1 MPAEANDSPNPK
13 RVAAGRRNQ
22 LKRKG
27 LSPAGRE
34 KLRQT
39 ALKHQPWRFST
50 GPRTP
55 EGKAK
60 VALNGRRR
68 QVGAPKCV
76 REFRAE
82 LSELATLLAGMASN
96 RQMAVGDE

>member
-13 RVAAGRRNQ
+13 RVAAGRGNQ
-22 LKRKG
+22 FKRKG

-60 VALNGRRR
+60 VALNGKRR
-68 QVGAPKCV
+68 QVGPKSV
-76 REFRAE
+76 RELRAE

>member
-1 MPAEANDSPNPK
+1 MTA
-13 RVAAGRRNQ
+13 
-22 LKRKG
+22 
-27 LSPAGRE
+27 AGRE

-60 VALNGRRR
+60 VAMNGKR
-68 QVGAPKCV
+68 QQRNELSV
-76 REFRAE
+76 REMRRE
-82 LSELATLLAGMASN
+82 LSDAGSTLERLAAA
-96 RQMAVGDE
+96 RQRALDAIQ